1 LSLSTAATGLV
12 SVWTLAQHPFAAP
25 LVAQSA
31 ESASLAVKRA
41 MAEAIEPELI
51 IAELNQ
57 ALEAADIDKVGIYDD
72 LAKDQQITIPTELSD
87 RVADFQAAEAG
98 MLNTA
103 SDCAACALD
112 ISQCQKLS
120 HIASCAIPVEMT
132 PIGDLNALRRAGVDW
147 AAGDEVDR
155 LEVGLAFVGLGA
167 TGLAIGT
174 GGAAIPVKAGA
185 SLLRSARRMGA
196 LTPSMTNIALG
207 MADIAI
213 SWDEVPD
220 YVIGR
225 VPLDEVVDTAKL
237 ASIGDLASD
246 LERVRQNTSTAEV
259 LTLMK
264 HVDTAEDAKNPARLS
279 DAAGPRTTHVIET
292 LGKSRSFRLVHRLS
306 DMALLTVSLL
316 AALALQLLALTS
328 GVLRRVLRPKRHRLR

>member
-1 LSLSTAATGLV
+1 
-12 SVWTLAQHPFAAP
+12 
-25 LVAQSA
+25 
-31 ESASLAVKRA
+31 
-41 MAEAIEPELI
+41 
-51 IAELNQ
+51 
-57 ALEAADIDKVGIYDD
+57 
-72 LAKDQQITIPTELSD
+72 
-87 RVADFQAAEAG
+87 

-147 AAGDEVDR
+147 VAGDEIDQ
-155 LEVGLAFVGLGA
+155 LEVGLAFAGLGA

-174 GGAAIPVKAGA
+174 GGTTLPVKAGA
-185 SLLRSARRMGA
+185 TLLRSARRMEA
-196 LTPSMTNIALG
+196 LTPGMTNVVLG
-207 MADIAI
+207 MTDIAV

-225 VPLDEVVDTAKL
+225 VPLDDVVDTAKL

-246 LERVRQNTSTAEV
+246 L
-259 LTLMK
+259 
-264 HVDTAEDAKNPARLS
+264 ARLS
-279 DAAGPRTTHVIET
+279 NAAGPRTTHVIET

-306 DMALLTVSLL
+306 DMALLTIGLL
-316 AALALQLLALTS
+316 TALALQVLALT
-328 GVLRRVLRPKRHRLR
+328 GGLFRRALRPKRHRLR

>member
-1 LSLSTAATGLV
+1 
-12 SVWTLAQHPFAAP
+12 
-25 LVAQSA
+25 
-31 ESASLAVKRA
+31 
-41 MAEAIEPELI
+41 
-51 IAELNQ
+51 
-57 ALEAADIDKVGIYDD
+57 
-72 LAKDQQITIPTELSD
+72 
-87 RVADFQAAEAG
+87 

-147 AAGDEVDR
+147 VAGDEIDQ
-155 LEVGLAFVGLGA
+155 LEVGLAFAGLGA

-174 GGAAIPVKAGA
+174 GGTTLPVKAGA
-185 SLLRSARRMGA
+185 TLLRSARRMEA
-196 LTPSMTNIALG
+196 LTPGMTNVVLG
-207 MADIAI
+207 MTDIAV

-225 VPLDEVVDTAKL
+225 VPLDDVVDTAKL

-264 HVDTAEDAKNPARLS
+264 HVDNAEDAKDLARLS

-306 DMALLTVSLL
+306 DMALLTIGLL
-316 AALALQLLALTS
+316 TALALQVLALTGS
-328 GVLRRVLRPKRHRLR
+328 LFRRALRPKRHRLR